1 MDIAWKKPWSLEGD
15 SLRTE
20 KIASVTTWS
29 TSELEKQDKDAHHQK
44 KKSNEKITPSHV
56 TSLLVEQNETTL

>member
-1 MDIAWKKPWSLEGD
+1 MDIAWKKLWSLEGD

-29 TSELEKQDKDAHHQK
+29 TSELEKQVKGAHHQK
-44 KKSNEKITPSHV
+44 KNNEKITPSHV
-56 TSLLVEQNETTL
+56 TFLLVEQNETTL